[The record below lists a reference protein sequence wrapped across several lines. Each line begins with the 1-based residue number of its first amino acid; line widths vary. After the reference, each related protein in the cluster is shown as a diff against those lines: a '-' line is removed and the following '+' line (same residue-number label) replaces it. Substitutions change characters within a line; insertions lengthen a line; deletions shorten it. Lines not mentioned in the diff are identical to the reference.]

1 MSQLV
6 VRPPTHE
13 VESFAVWRVIN
24 LFKNFTLRHARA
36 VFALL
41 LLLCLTTITRA
52 QAWRLV
58 WNDEF
63 DGAKGAVV
71 DRAKWGAEVGG
82 AGWGNRELEYYTD
95 DRKNAYLDGRGHLI
109 IEAFKETLPP
119 EFKCWYGQC
128 RYTSARLST
137 KQKFARSYGRF
148 EARIKLPAGQG
159 VWPAFW
165 MLGDDIDTA
174 GWPSC
179 GEIDIMENIGREP
192 ARVHGTIHGPG
203 YSGANGIGAPFALPG
218 GRRFAD
224 DYHTFAVE
232 WETGEIRWY
241 VDGALYETRKTSD
254 LPAGAKWVYD
264 HPFFVILNLAIGGA
278 WPGDPDATT
287 SMPQMM
293 SVDYVRIYER
303 RSDARRP
310 VAARR

>member
-1 MSQLV
+1 MAHSFKKFLLRPAPV
-6 VRPPTHE
+6 V
-13 VESFAVWRVIN
+13 
-24 LFKNFTLRHARA
+24 L
-36 VFALL
+36 ALL
-41 LLLCLTTITRA
+41 LVLSLTTVTRG

-58 WNDEF
+58 WSDEF
-63 DGAKGAVV
+63 NGTKGTGV
-71 DRAKWGAEVGG
+71 DRARWGAEIGG
-82 AGWGNRELEYYTD
+82 SGWGNRELEYYTD
-95 DRKNAYLDGRGHLI
+95 DTKNAYLDGRGHLV
-109 IEAFKETLPP
+109 IEAYKETLPP

-137 KQKFARSYGRF
+137 KKKFTQAHGRF
-148 EARIKLPAGQG
+148 ETRMKLPAGQG

-165 MLGDDIDTA
+165 LLGDDIDST

-192 ARVHGTIHGPG
+192 SRVHGTIHGPG
-203 YSGANGIGAPFALPG
+203 YSGANGIGAPYTLSG

-232 WETGEIRWY
+232 WEPQEIRWY
-241 VDGALYETRKTSD
+241 VDGELYETRKATD

-264 HPFFVILNLAIGGA
+264 HPFFVILNLAVGGN

-303 RSDARRP
+303 RSDLRRP
-310 VAARR
+310 ADARH

>member
-1 MSQLV
+1 VLCLSSV
-6 VRPPTHE
+6 
-13 VESFAVWRVIN
+13 
-24 LFKNFTLRHARA
+24 ARA
-36 VFALL
+36 Q
-41 LLLCLTTITRA
+41 T
-52 QAWRLV
+52 WRLV
-58 WNDEF
+58 WSDEF
-63 DGAKGAVV
+63 DGARGSGV
-71 DRAKWGAEVGG
+71 DRAKWDAEIGG

-95 DRKNAYLDGRGHLI
+95 DKRNAYLDGRGHLI
-109 IEAFKETLPP
+109 IEALQERLPP

-128 RYTSARLST
+128 RYTSARLTT
-137 KQKFARSYGRF
+137 KRKFARSYGRF
-148 EARIKLPAGQG
+148 EARMKFPFGQG

-165 MLGDDIDTA
+165 LLGEDIDTA

-192 ARVHGTIHGPG
+192 SLVHGTIHGPG
-203 YSGANGIGAPFALPG
+203 YSGANGIGAPYTLSG

-224 DYHTFAVE
+224 DYHTFAIE

-241 VDGALYETRKTSD
+241 VDGKLYETRKTSD

-303 RSDARRP
+303 RSDPRQHA
-310 VAARR
+310 VAASR